1 MSANPLTYASERA
14 GLVPQRTGHDST
26 ALVLADTGAH
36 HQLATV
42 PTAPPISAP
51 PPPQPAPMPAP
62 APATASET
70 IVSLSDLV
78 RYLRRDWKRGTL
90 FGALLATLAFIALGT
105 GPKLYQ
111 AEAQLLLRIQDANVF
126 NFEQLGRSSVGEL
139 SAPLLVNNHLSEMK
153 SRRYVEYFHDH
164 LPPEIRAEYI
174 HPDLTRKSFKTLV
187 MEWTGLA
194 KPAPAPNLR
203 EVFIR
208 KAAAATRVEPMKE
221 SFILRVQVRGEDP
234 KICADLANRYVNHYI
249 DYVAEQELGST
260 RAASAFLT
268 QKAAELRHNL
278 QESEARLASYR
289 QQASVLSRS
298 RMDGV
303 KDTSGE
309 KLQALNVA
317 LADVDVKL
325 TRARYDLAAIEA
337 AANSEAELLRVRLIA
352 DNPQV
357 TTKRNEISALEAQL
371 TPLLEFC
378 GPRHPKVVGLNNEL
392 RSRRTDLSSLI
403 AAVAAMASQ
412 EVATLSAQRD
422 DFKRQVEEA
431 RGDVIALG
439 DKEIQE
445 KMLIDQVELDR
456 QMYQNIVMR
465 MNQANL
471 TGEFTDNGL
480 LRVADVATP
489 PDKPMKPN
497 KAIAA
502 LASMMVFGLVF
513 LGVPIGWGLTED
525 HVLKLLNPA
534 PVIPPTS
541 EPAPAPVAAAPPPET
556 TPASHQLVTPPPVA
570 ITQGNRTTIL
580 AEFPF
585 LAGTQPSEVLSEC
598 LKSEPRGAATALRQL
613 TGVLEK
619 QALTRSGPGG
629 IILITSSESSEGK
642 SLAAAALAATFVH
655 HGRKVL
661 VIDCHAGGPG
671 LHHYFPQSERHSSSA
686 SQLSDLRY
694 GESGLYVLPAHDIPA
709 YETNELLDGYRA
721 WIDRARLE
729 VDWIILDGPP
739 VLKNFAD
746 VAPLAPLATD
756 VIVMHDRS
764 RATAAKLRAAM
775 TLLQPMMS
783 SSAMRGLLLNR
794 A

>member
-1 MSANPLTYASERA
+1 MAANPLTYLPDTDDTAMERTANAAAS
-14 GLVPQRTGHDST
+14 S
-26 ALVLADTGAH
+26 ALVLADTRGH
-36 HQLATV
+36 HQLAAV
-42 PTAPPISAP
+42 PTAPAMSP
-51 PPPQPAPMPAP
+51 PPPPTPPTAP
-62 APATASET
+62 APSSAET
-70 IVSLSDLV
+70 IISLSDLV
-78 RYLRRDWKRGTL
+78 GYMRRNWKRGAL
-90 FGALLATLAFIALGT
+90 FGALLAMLAFVALGT
-105 GPKLYQ
+105 GPKVYQ

-126 NFEQLGRSSVGEL
+126 NFEQLGRSPVGEL

-153 SRRYVEYFHDH
+153 SRRYVEFFHDQ
-164 LPPEIRAEYI
+164 LPAELRAEYI
-174 HPDLTRKSFKTLV
+174 HPDLTRKSFQTML
-187 MEWTGLA
+187 MDWLGLS
-194 KPAPAPNLR
+194 KPKPPPNLR
-203 EVFIR
+203 EIFVR
-208 KAAAATRVEPMKE
+208 KTAAATRVEPMKE

-234 KICADLANRYVNHYI
+234 KLCADLANRYVNHYI

-260 RAASAFLT
+260 RAASVFLT
-268 QKAAELRHNL
+268 QKAAELRQNL
-278 QESEARLASYR
+278 QESEARLANYR
-289 QQASVLSRS
+289 QQASVMSRS
-298 RMDGV
+298 RTDGV
-303 KDTSGE
+303 KDTGGE
-309 KLQALNVA
+309 KLQALSIA
-317 LADVDVKL
+317 QADAEVKL
-325 TRARYDLAAIEA
+325 TRARYDLAAIEGA
-337 AANSEAELLRVRLIA
+337 QGSQAELLRVRLIA

-357 TTKRNEISALEAQL
+357 TQKRNEISALEAQL

-392 RSRRTDLSSLI
+392 RSRREDLSALI
-403 AAVAAMASQ
+403 AAVATMASQ
-412 EVATLSAQRD
+412 EVATLTAQRD
-422 DFKRQVEEA
+422 DFKAQVEAA

-489 PDKPMKPN
+489 PDKALKPN
-497 KAIAA
+497 KSIAA

-513 LGVPIGWGLTED
+513 LGVPIGWGLAED
-525 HVLKLLNPA
+525 HVIKHLRAAADTSAA
-534 PVIPPTS
+534 PVS
-541 EPAPAPVAAAPPPET
+541 EPAEAAPPQET
-556 TPASHQLVTPPPVA
+556 TNGQLAATAPVA
-570 ITQGNRTTIL
+570 ITSGNRTTIL

-598 LKSEPRGAATALRQL
+598 LKSEPRGAAAALRQL

-629 IILITSSESSEGK
+629 IILVTSSESSEGK

-671 LHHYFPQSERHSSSA
+671 LHHYFPQSERHSSGA
-686 SQLSDLRY
+686 SQLDDIRY

-721 WIDRARLE
+721 WIERARLE

-756 VIVMHDRS
+756 VIVMHDRT
-764 RATAAKLRAAM
+764 RATPAKLRAAM

-783 SSAMRGLLLNR
+783 SSAMRGLLINR
-794 A
+794 V

>member
-1 MSANPLTYASERA
+1 MAVNPLTYLPFHPDPARDRSPSADE
-14 GLVPQRTGHDST
+14 SN
-26 ALVLADTGAH
+26 ALALADNRARQ
-36 HQLATV
+36 QLATV
-42 PTAPPISAP
+42 PAAPAMTP
-51 PPPQPAPMPAP
+51 PPPPPTPAPTAAAAP
-62 APATASET
+62 SET
-70 IVSLSDLV
+70 IISLADLIG
-78 RYLRRDWKRGTL
+78 YMRRHWKRGAI
-90 FGALLATLAFIALGT
+90 FGALMAVLAFVALGT
-105 GPKLYQ
+105 GPKVYQ

-126 NFEQLGRSSVGEL
+126 NFEQLGRSPVGEL

-153 SRRYVEYFHDH
+153 SRRYVEYFHDQ
-164 LPPEIRAEYI
+164 LPAGLRAEYI
-174 HPDLTRKSFKTLV
+174 QPDLTRKSFKAMLLDTL
-187 MEWTGLA
+187 GLS
-194 KPAPAPNLR
+194 KPAPPPNLR
-203 EVFIR
+203 EVFI
-208 KAAAATRVEPMKE
+208 KKTAAATRVEPMKE

-234 KICADLANRYVNHYI
+234 KLCADLANRYVNHYI

-268 QKAAELRHNL
+268 QKAAELRKNL
-278 QESEARLASYR
+278 QESEARLAAYR

-298 RMDGV
+298 RADGV

-317 LADVDVKL
+317 LADAEVKL
-325 TRARYDLAAIEA
+325 TRARYDLAAIESA
-337 AANSEAELLRVRLIA
+337 QGSQAELLRVRLIA

-357 TTKRNEISALEAQL
+357 TQKRNEISALEAQL

-392 RSRRTDLSSLI
+392 RSRRADLDTLI
-403 AAVAAMASQ
+403 AAVASMARQ
-412 EVATLSAQRD
+412 EVETLTAQRD
-422 DFKRQVEEA
+422 DFKAQVEAA

-445 KMLIDQVELDR
+445 KMLSDQVELDR

-489 PDKPMKPN
+489 PDKALKPN
-497 KAIAA
+497 KTLAA

-513 LGVPIGWGLTED
+513 IGLPLGWGLTED
-525 HVLKLLNPA
+525 HVIKHLR
-534 PVIPPTS
+534 
-541 EPAPAPVAAAPPPET
+541 APAVPAADAAAAPAAEAAAQTAPP
-556 TPASHQLVTPPPVA
+556 PQPPHQLATTAPVA

-613 TGVLEK
+613 SVVLEK

-629 IILITSSESSEGK
+629 IILITSSESGEGK

-671 LHHYFPQSERHSSSA
+671 LHHYFPQSERHSSGA
-686 SQLSDLRY
+686 SQLADIRY

-721 WIDRARLE
+721 WIDRARME

-756 VIVMHDRS
+756 VIVMHDKT
-764 RATAAKLRAAM
+764 RATPAKLRAAM

-783 SSAMRGLLLNR
+783 SSAMRGLLVNR